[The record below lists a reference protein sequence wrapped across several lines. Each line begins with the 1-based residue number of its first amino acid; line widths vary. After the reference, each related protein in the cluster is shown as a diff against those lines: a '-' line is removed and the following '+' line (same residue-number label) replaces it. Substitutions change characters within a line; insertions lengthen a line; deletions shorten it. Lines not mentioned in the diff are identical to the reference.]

1 METTFKN
8 RLESKQTRTA
18 YETSLALLIS
28 EINDLDLKKST
39 FYINPNFENDLNAL
53 DDIKYQLSTIGSKL
67 SKLKLRKE
75 LIVEAVKDIESGKME
90 IDTNQLKD
98 LYTEASNNIKN
109 IQVKFESLLSF
120 HNQMVEEKVKFI
132 SKELPVITSEI
143 SKTQEDLTIL
153 LAKEKEL
160 VENINKSGSF
170 DELEGL
176 VLELNEKH
184 RKKGEFEAII
194 NQIEKTEKNIEELNA
209 QVDAINNNLFSDD
222 FELEVQSQVN
232 KFNKYFST
240 VSQEL
245 YGEQYA
251 LKYDIVTA
259 SKTGKKIYKFSSF
272 NTNFSSEKKTRR
284 NCLF

>member
-1 METTFKN
+1 HTLRTLSSFTRDDEYETLHLFLLGCDFGKGALKQNLLASIRMETTFKN

-143 SKTQEDLTIL
+143 SKTQEDLTTL

-209 QVDAINNNLFSDD
+209 
-222 FELEVQSQVN
+222 
-232 KFNKYFST
+232 
-240 VSQEL
+240 
-245 YGEQYA
+245 
-251 LKYDIVTA
+251 
-259 SKTGKKIYKFSSF
+259 
-272 NTNFSSEKKTRR
+272 
-284 NCLF
+284 

>member
-1 METTFKN
+1 MVISLPFSQIISNNIRYKELSVTHTLRTLSSFTRDDEYETLHLFLLGCDFGKGALKQNLLASIRMETTFKN

-132 SKELPVITSEI
+132 SKRITC
-143 SKTQEDLTIL
+143 
-153 LAKEKEL
+153 
-160 VENINKSGSF
+160 
-170 DELEGL
+170 
-176 VLELNEKH
+176 
-184 RKKGEFEAII
+184 
-194 NQIEKTEKNIEELNA
+194 
-209 QVDAINNNLFSDD
+209 NN
-222 FELEVQSQVN
+222 
-232 KFNKYFST
+232 
-240 VSQEL
+240 
-245 YGEQYA
+245 
-251 LKYDIVTA
+251 
-259 SKTGKKIYKFSSF
+259 
-272 NTNFSSEKKTRR
+272 
-284 NCLF
+284 

>member
-143 SKTQEDLTIL
+143 SKTQEDLTTL

-184 RKKGEFEAII
+184 RKK
-194 NQIEKTEKNIEELNA
+194 
-209 QVDAINNNLFSDD
+209 
-222 FELEVQSQVN
+222 
-232 KFNKYFST
+232 
-240 VSQEL
+240 VSSKPL
-245 YGEQYA
+245 LTKLRK
-251 LKYDIVTA
+251 LKRI
-259 SKTGKKIYKFSSF
+259 SKS
-272 NTNFSSEKKTRR
+272 
-284 NCLF
+284 